1 MIAAPR
7 FGASFGAEWVAVCT
21 ALCFRD
27 PVRAALCLWLNW
39 HSGILADRPSMR
51 APGANGVCFNW
62 VCEGLGRLLTDRV
75 AKGRFHEKNTIPG
88 GCNGT
93 EFFR

>member
-39 HSGILADRPSMR
+39 PARQQRIDASTRHQRSLFQM
-51 APGANGVCFNW
+51 
-62 VCEGLGRLLTDRV
+62 GLR
-75 AKGRFHEKNTIPG
+75 
-88 GCNGT
+88 GT
-93 EFFR
+93 VKVNN